1 MSNKLISIIIPVYNI
16 EKYLGECLDSILNQ
30 TYQNFEIILVD
41 DCSTDSSFN
50 ICNEYA
56 SKDKR
61 IKVIQNDV
69 NSGGCGIPRN
79 IGLKHIKGDYVT
91 FIDGDDLI
99 PTNYLQVLINNSNG
113 KDIAYAEYTLFG
125 KKEEIKQEIT
135 IIRHS
140 EILVNYFREKNLY
153 LVSSWGKLIP
163 KDFVND
169 LKFDNGFM
177 EDTPVM
183 YKVLLKADNLI
194 RCNEI
199 HYIYRVREGSLVTDD
214 NMRKYLSVLEKTD
227 IIEKDLKKIKA
238 SSKVMRYFYLR
249 KIYGCLTFLKK
260 TMYSDD
266 QDILNARKI
275 IEKDIRKNLFKYI
288 FIIPKIKRKIHVLLV
303 GLFPKFF
310 SSLHKKYYSKSN
322 NK

>member
-1 MSNKLISIIIPVYNI
+1 MNNKLISIIIPVYNI

-113 KDIAYAEYTLFG
+113 KDIAYVKYFFYW
-125 KKEEIKQEIT
+125 KKPVTKK
-135 IIRHS
+135 
-140 EILVNYFREKNLY
+140 KNR
-153 LVSSWGKLIP
+153 VIP
-163 KDFVND
+163 
-169 LKFDNGFM
+169 
-177 EDTPVM
+177 
-183 YKVLLKADNLI
+183 
-194 RCNEI
+194 R
-199 HYIYRVREGSLVTDD
+199 
-214 NMRKYLSVLEKTD
+214 
-227 IIEKDLKKIKA
+227 
-238 SSKVMRYFYLR
+238 SK
-249 KIYGCLTFLKK
+249 FLKH
-260 TMYSDD
+260 YF
-266 QDILNARKI
+266 
-275 IEKDIRKNLFKYI
+275 NLCK
-288 FIIPKIKRKIHVLLV
+288 V
-303 GLFPKFF
+303 F
-310 SSLHKKYYSKSN
+310 SSLSSFSLIVFLSSFS
-322 NK
+322 